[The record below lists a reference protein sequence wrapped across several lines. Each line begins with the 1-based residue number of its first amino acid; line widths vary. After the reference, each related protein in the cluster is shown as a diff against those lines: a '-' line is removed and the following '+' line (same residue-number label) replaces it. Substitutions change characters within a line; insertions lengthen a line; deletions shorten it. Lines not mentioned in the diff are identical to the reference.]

1 MQKKYHNSL
10 WKSNENGNHVTKQ
23 FGTDFVC
30 NRLSERIY
38 IQSAYSME
46 TPEKLNQEKKSLLN
60 IKDSFKKLI
69 IVKDSIKKYYTE
81 EGIEVMSLKGWLLG

>member
-1 MQKKYHNSL
+1 
-10 WKSNENGNHVTKQ
+10 
-23 FGTDFVC
+23 
-30 NRLSERIY
+30 
-38 IQSAYSME
+38 ME
-46 TPEKLNQEKKSLLN
+46 TPEKLNQEKISLLN

>member
-1 MQKKYHNSL
+1 MSRSSL
-10 WKSNENGNHVTKQ
+10 RLI
-23 FGTDFVC
+23 FVC

-46 TPEKLNQEKKSLLN
+46 TLEKLSQEKKSLLN
-60 IKDSFKKLI
+60 IKDSFEKLI

-81 EGIEVMSLKGWLLG
+81 EGIEVMSLKEWLLG

>member
-1 MQKKYHNSL
+1 
-10 WKSNENGNHVTKQ
+10 
-23 FGTDFVC
+23 
-30 NRLSERIY
+30 
-38 IQSAYSME
+38 ME

-81 EGIEVMSLKGWLLG
+81 EGTEVMSLKGWLLG

>member
-1 MQKKYHNSL
+1 MQKKYLDL

-23 FGTDFVC
+23 FETDFVC

-60 IKDSFKKLI
+60 IKDNFKRLI